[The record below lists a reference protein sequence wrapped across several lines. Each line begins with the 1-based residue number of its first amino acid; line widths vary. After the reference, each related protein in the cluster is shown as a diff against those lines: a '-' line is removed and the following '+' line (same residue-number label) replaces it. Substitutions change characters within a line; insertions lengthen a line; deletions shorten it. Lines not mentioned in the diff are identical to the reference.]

1 MESPVIFGEDDVLQ
15 CCGDGKSQNAGNLY
29 MPWCGPKKPKKK
41 KKNANILNYF
51 LGWPTLAVFI
61 MSFRHYSDLYI
72 Y

>member
-1 MESPVIFGEDDVLQ
+1 MCYNVVVMVKVRMLGTSICRGAAL
-15 CCGDGKSQNAGNLY
+15 KNR
-29 MPWCGPKKPKKK
+29 KK

-61 MSFRHYSDLYI
+61 MSFRHYSDLYM